1 MTESERTVQ
10 ESLLCDQ
17 ITCTFAGYVN
27 DLSPEC
33 HECQEIAEQWLCL
46 KVENFKFI
54 VYKIDGVC

>member
-17 ITCTFAGYVN
+17 ITCTFTGYVS
-27 DLSPEC
+27 DLK
-33 HECQEIAEQWLCL
+33 IAEQWLCL
-46 KVENFKFI
+46 KVENLKFI